1 MQLTKKH
8 FFGMGIVALSLSAF
22 LVACQK
28 EISSVNNPNSAKQL
42 SLYLTDDPC
51 QFDSVFIDI
60 QTLEVKIDT
69 NAGHM
74 QDDNYGNS
82 DDDREND
89 DQSHDGFGQWD
100 TLTFNAGIYNVL
112 RLRNG
117 IDTLLGTANLPKGA
131 IRKIRL
137 TLGTNNS
144 LVKDGV
150 TSPLSMLAG
159 INKYVY
165 VKIHKEH
172 EDVIDDSHS
181 AMWIDFDVCESIKT
195 IDGQYYLKPVCKPF
209 GMKNFARIKGKV
221 FPAAANAF
229 VRVYNSNES
238 ATASPEDDG
247 EYKIRGLHE
256 GMYSITFQG
265 SNGYK
270 DTTITN
276 IQLLKGQEVRIPD
289 ITLHL

>member
-1 MQLTKKH
+1 MKLTKKA
-8 FFGMGIVALSLSAF
+8 FIGLGIVVLSLSAI

-28 EISSVNNPNSAKQL
+28 EASSVNNPNSAKQL

-60 QTLEVKIDT
+60 RTVEVKIDT
-69 NAGHM
+69 SKEHM
-74 QDDNYGNS
+74 DNDHYGDD
-82 DDDREND
+82 DDDRDND
-89 DQSHDGFGQWD
+89 HKGRDGFGKWD

-117 IDTLLGTANLPKGA
+117 IDTLLGKANLPAGA

-159 INKYVY
+159 TNNFVY
-165 VKIHKEH
+165 IKIKKEH
-172 EDVIDDSHS
+172 EDVIDDRHS
-181 AMWIDFDVCESIKT
+181 AMWIDFDVCESIKL
-195 IDGQYYLKPVCKPF
+195 INGQYYLKSVCKPF
-209 GMKNFARIKGKV
+209 GMKNFARIEGKV
-221 FPAAANAF
+221 FPAAANPF
-229 VRVYNSNES
+229 VKVYNATAS

-247 EYKIRGLHE
+247 EYKVRGLNE
-256 GMYSITFQG
+256 GMYNITFQG

-276 IQLLKGQEVRIPD
+276 IQLLKGQEVKIPT

>member
-1 MQLTKKH
+1 MKSTKKM
-8 FFGMGIVALSLSAF
+8 FVRLGIVALSISAI

-28 EISSVNNPNSAKQL
+28 ENSTVNNPNSAKQL

-60 QTLEVKIDT
+60 RTVEVKIDT
-69 NAGHM
+69 NKEHM
-74 QDDNYGNS
+74 DNDHFGDN

-89 DQSHDGFGQWD
+89 HKGHDGFGKWD

-117 IDTLLGTANLPKGA
+117 IDTLLGTANLPAGA

-150 TSPLSMLAG
+150 SSPLSMLAG

-165 VKIHKEH
+165 IKIHKEH
-172 EDVIDDSHS
+172 EDKINENHS
-181 AMWIDFDVCESIKT
+181 AMWIDFDVCESIK
-195 IDGQYYLKPVCKPF
+195 IINGQYYLKPVCKPF
-209 GMKNFARIKGKV
+209 GMKNFARIEGKV

-229 VRVYNSNES
+229 VRVYNSTES
-238 ATASPEDDG
+238 ATASPEEDG
-247 EYKIRGLHE
+247 EYKVRGLHE
-256 GMYSITFQG
+256 GMFNITFQG

-276 IQLLKGQEVRIPD
+276 IQLLKGEEVKIPA

>member
-1 MQLTKKH
+1 MKSTKKT
-8 FFGMGIVALSLSAF
+8 FLVLGIVALSLSAI
-22 LVACQK
+22 LLACKK
-28 EISSVNNPNSAKQL
+28 ETSPVNNPNSAKQL

-51 QFDSVFIDI
+51 QFDSLFIDI
-60 QTLEVKIDT
+60 RTVEVKIDT
-69 NAGHM
+69 SKEHM
-74 QDDNYGNS
+74 EDDHFGDN

-89 DQSHDGFGQWD
+89 NKDHDRFGKWI

-117 IDTLLGTANLPKGA
+117 IDTSLGTANLPKGA

-150 TSPLSMLAG
+150 VSPLSMLAG
-159 INKYVY
+159 NNNFVY

-172 EDVIDDSHS
+172 EDEINEKHS
-181 AMWIDFDVCESIKT
+181 AMWLDFDVCESIKL
-195 IDGQYYLKPVCKPF
+195 IDGHYYLKPVIKPF
-209 GMKNFARIKGKV
+209 GMKNFARIEGKV

-238 ATASPEDDG
+238 ATASPEKDG
-247 EYKIRGLHE
+247 EYKVRGLHE
-256 GMYSITFQG
+256 GMYNITFQG

-276 IQLLKGQEVRIPD
+276 IQLLKGQEVKIPT